1 MTREIRFQCVTT
13 CSSLCCGGATIINLK
28 EINKLYKFFP
38 ITIGF
43 RKVYPVDSLHSN
55 YLQDIT
61 FKYKNFYII
70 GDFIAGNRFSKRCR
84 LLKNSLCTIHGEQ
97 KPLQCMIIPF
107 SITFPE
113 EYQDKVIREKK
124 KGAFKNCNG
133 FVNNFPIVWDGKFMN
148 IELKNN
154 FYKLKEALNF
164 QVDLM
169 EKIFAQL
176 RETLFFSKFIISKDG
191 LFEVPL
197 TENFIKEIFIRASIE
212 DPAEFIRIQKAMFIK
227 ELTTE
232 NFKNS
237 LFIEALS
244 ILDKLRI

>member
-1 MTREIRFQCVTT
+1 
-13 CSSLCCGGATIINLK
+13 
-28 EINKLYKFFP
+28 
-38 ITIGF
+38 
-43 RKVYPVDSLHSN
+43 
-55 YLQDIT
+55 
-61 FKYKNFYII
+61 
-70 GDFIAGNRFSKRCR
+70 
-84 LLKNSLCTIHGEQ
+84 
-97 KPLQCMIIPF
+97 MIIPF

-133 FVNNFPIVWDGKFMN
+133 FGKNFPIVWDGKFMN

-176 RETLFFSKFIISKDG
+176 RENLFFSKFIISKDG

-232 NFKNS
+232 NLKNS
-237 LFIEALS
+237 LFIEALN